1 MKGTWNCFV
10 KGVPKGRQGMEDTHS
25 LHQLFIHNST
35 KRSLKGSVA
44 GKKVRKA
51 HTSHSSI
58 WEYQHGWLQVR
69 GENGS
74 CKGGRKMSPRTPAR
88 GSRSPPAG
96 RVRNTPFCEHCLLS
110 PPPPPARLDTR
121 GLPVGRAFVPGLA
134 SHSTRSL

>member
-10 KGVPKGRQGMEDTHS
+10 KPVPKGRQGMEDTHS

-35 KRSLKGSVA
+35 KRSLRGSVA

-51 HTSHSSI
+51 HTSHSSRG
-58 WEYQHGWLQVR
+58 YQHRWLQVR

-74 CKGGRKMSPRTPAR
+74 CKSGLKMSPRAPAR
-88 GSRSPPAG
+88 RSRSPPAG
-96 RVRNTPFCEHCLLS
+96 RVRNTPFCEHCF
-110 PPPPPARLDTR
+110 PPAWEAGYPLAAS
-121 GLPVGRAFVPGLA
+121 GLGICPRA